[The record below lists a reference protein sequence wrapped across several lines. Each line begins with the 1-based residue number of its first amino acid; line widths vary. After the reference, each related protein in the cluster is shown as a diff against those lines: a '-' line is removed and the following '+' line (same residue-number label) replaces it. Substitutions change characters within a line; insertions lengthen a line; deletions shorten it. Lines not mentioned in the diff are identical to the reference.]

1 MTLLEPHNLPFAG
14 ALAIML
20 VLAIFQLFGLTD
32 MAGDADIGAD
42 ADGDGL
48 IETGALDGLFA
59 LLGIGRLPVTLWFA
73 LFLFVFAAIGLSGQE
88 LAESLTGATL
98 HAWLAALLAG
108 GAALPVTGALARPLG
123 AIMPKDHTT
132 AVNTASLLGR
142 RATITD
148 GVARSG
154 SPARAKV
161 RDVHGQVHHLM
172 VEPHEE
178 SSELHAGDEVL
189 LVRREGNQFYATA
202 LAERRLSPTV
212 N

>member
-1 MTLLEPHNLPFAG
+1 
-14 ALAIML
+14 
-20 VLAIFQLFGLTD
+20 
-32 MAGDADIGAD
+32 
-42 ADGDGL
+42 
-48 IETGALDGLFA
+48 
-59 LLGIGRLPVTLWFA
+59 
-73 LFLFVFAAIGLSGQE
+73 
-88 LAESLTGATL
+88 
-98 HAWLAALLAG
+98 
-108 GAALPVTGALARPLG
+108 
-123 AIMPKDHTT
+123 MPKDHTT

>member
-1 MTLLEPHNLPFAG
+1 M
-14 ALAIML
+14 
-20 VLAIFQLFGLTD
+20 
-32 MAGDADIGAD
+32 
-42 ADGDGL
+42 
-48 IETGALDGLFA
+48 
-59 LLGIGRLPVTLWFA
+59 TLWFA

-88 LAESLTGATL
+88 LAESLTGAPL
-98 HAWLAALLAG
+98 YAWLAALLAG